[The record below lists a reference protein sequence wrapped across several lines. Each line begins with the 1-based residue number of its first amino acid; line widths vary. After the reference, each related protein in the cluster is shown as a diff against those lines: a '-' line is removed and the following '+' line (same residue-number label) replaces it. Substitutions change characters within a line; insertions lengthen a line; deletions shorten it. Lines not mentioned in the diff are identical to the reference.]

1 MGLVAPAL
9 QAVLALVFLGFDY
22 SFGLFLL
29 AAAFYG
35 SFVVVAMS
43 APQGA
48 AAVFFAI
55 VLVLLDG
62 LLFLST
68 LFGLD
73 KSPPS
78 QSGLFQLQAWGPLLV
93 LVAGGLRWV
102 GSYAWLCQMKL
113 PPAAEAATPASDDT
127 PAPGGATTIHSK
139 RL

>member
-1 MGLVAPAL
+1 M
-9 QAVLALVFLGFDY
+9 
-22 SFGLFLL
+22 
-29 AAAFYG
+29 
-35 SFVVVAMS
+35 
-43 APQGA
+43 
-48 AAVFFAI
+48 FFAI

>member
-1 MGLVAPAL
+1 LCYVD
-9 QAVLALVFLGFDY
+9 Q
-22 SFGLFLL
+22 
-29 AAAFYG
+29 
-35 SFVVVAMS
+35 
-43 APQGA
+43 

-55 VLVLLDG
+55 VLVLLDGELVVASGLHSHQIWVAFFSRCRAVLRAG

-127 PAPGGATTIHSK
+127 PAAGGATTIHSK